1 MSIRH
6 ILILILS
13 FQGIFFENFSK
24 EQRQY
29 LSNGKEIDQSKV
41 TSPDD
46 WMDISG
52 RHLEDLHRNIDISH
66 SQQADLNYQVKL
78 A

>member
-1 MSIRH
+1 M
-6 ILILILS
+6 
-13 FQGIFFENFSK
+13 FFENFSK
-24 EQRQY
+24 NQRQY
-29 LSNGKEIDQSKV
+29 LSNEKQIDQSKV

-52 RHLEDLHRNIDISH
+52 RDFENLHRNIDRSL
-66 SQQADLNYQVKL
+66 SQQADWNHQVKL